1 MKLGQLRSLINALIK
16 DHGINAPVSV
26 VFPHGNRAK
35 TGRITGYAVL
45 NREKSPAVKMLVTR
59 EETKP

>member
-1 MKLGQLRSLINALIK
+1 MKLGQLRSLITSLIK
-16 DHGINAPVSV
+16 DHGADSTVSV

-45 NREKSPAVKMLVTR
+45 NREKRPTIKLLVTR
-59 EETKP
+59 EEARP

>member
-1 MKLGQLRSLINALIK
+1 VKLGQLRSLIASLIK
-16 DHGINAPVSV
+16 DHGLNAPVSV

-35 TGRITGYAVL
+35 TGPITGYAVL
-45 NREKSPAVKMLVTR
+45 NRDKRPTIKLVVTR